1 MTMFLLFII
10 YAKMKKLNDIYI
22 KLVFLTTTVFFLL
35 NCVSRPVPSQN
46 TVGRVMDETIT
57 KLYATL
63 EEEELNALDQQQVMS
78 LFSESDLQVLATRHW
93 VFDVNVPVV
102 VSVMRSTSQKELPFW
117 LEPSG
122 FERTDMEIQNDF
134 HTYEVWQKDFDAGT
148 VELGINGFENFTYH
162 YFVSVAP
169 QVEGRQT
176 EISVEI
182 PENQYIGVLDDGAF
196 TYHDWTE
203 LVLKN
208 IPEEMKGQKLLT
220 TIRGRGKESHLTG
233 AFRKTSFPSS
243 SEPDQVLL
251 TWSSDPA
258 TSMDIQ
264 WRTDTS
270 VEKGTVIYRVKG
282 EQEHKVKEAEMFVME
297 DRELMNDRYI
307 HRFTAKLKD
316 LQPGTEYEYVIG
328 NGDDWNNACSFS
340 TPDNSSAFSFIWFG
354 DVHNKPEFGELHYKA
369 DAAHPETAFYAIA
382 GDLVGDGLYR
392 DQWDELFEYSKDV
405 ICRKPLMNVPGN
417 HDNRMGLGA
426 KMYRDMF
433 SYPHNGPEEV
443 PPGQSYSFTYK
454 NAFFLMLDATT
465 KANEQTYWIDEQLAA
480 TSADWKFAIFH
491 FPPYNWKEPYLNIQK
506 EWVPLFDKYHVDMVF
521 SGHLHYYMRSKPMKA
536 GKVVES
542 YNDGT
547 AYIISLGIPGRQEE
561 ISEEPYAAVREQNGW
576 LYQHIQIDGNKLSY
590 KSLNAGGNLIDSFE
604 IVKPE

>member
-1 MTMFLLFII
+1 MTMFLLFIV

-35 NCVSRPVPSQN
+35 SCVSHPVSSEKTAGQ
-46 TVGRVMDETIT
+46 VMDETIT
-57 KLYATL
+57 QLYATL
-63 EEEELNALDQQQVMS
+63 EEEELNSLDQEQALS

-93 VFDVNVPVV
+93 VFDVNIPVV
-102 VSVMRSTSQKELPFW
+102 VSVMRSKNQKVNPFW

-122 FERTDMEIQNDF
+122 FKRTGMEMQNDF

-169 QVEGRQT
+169 QVEGQPV

-182 PENQYIGVLDDGAF
+182 PENQYVGVLDDGAY

-208 IPEEMKGQKLLT
+208 VPEEMKGQKLLT

-243 SEPDQVLL
+243 AEPDQVLL

-270 VEKGTVIYRVKG
+270 VENGNVIYRVKG
-282 EQEHKVKEAEMFVME
+282 EEEHKVQEAEMFVME

-307 HRFTAKLKD
+307 HRFTARLKD
-316 LQPGTEYEYVIG
+316 LQPGTEYEYLIG
-328 NGDDWNNACSFS
+328 IEDDWNNACSFS
-340 TPDNSSAFSFIWFG
+340 TPGNDSSFSFIWFG
-354 DVHNKPEFGELHYKA
+354 DVHNKPEFGELHNKA
-369 DAAHPETAFYAIA
+369 DSAHPEAAFYAIS
-382 GDLVGDGLYR
+382 GDLVDDGLYR

-405 ICRKPLMNVPGN
+405 ICKKPLMNVPGN
-417 HDNRMGLGA
+417 HDNRMGLGS
-426 KMYRDMF
+426 KMFRDLF
-433 SYPHNGPEEV
+433 SYPHNGPKEV
-443 PPGQSYSFTYK
+443 PPGQSYSFTYM

-465 KANEQTYWIDEQLAA
+465 RADAQTAWIDEQLAG
-480 TSADWKFAIFH
+480 TSAEWKFAIFH

-506 EWVPLFDKYHVDMVF
+506 EWVPVFDKYHVDMVF

-536 GKVVES
+536 GKVAES

-561 ISEEPYAAVREQNGW
+561 ISEEPYAAVRELNGW
-576 LYQHIQIDGNKLSY
+576 LYQHIQIDGNRLSY
-590 KSLNAGGNLIDSFE
+590 KSINAGGSLIDSFE

>member
-1 MTMFLLFII
+1 
-10 YAKMKKLNDIYI
+10 MKKLNDIYI
-22 KLVFLTTTVFFLL
+22 KLVFLNVTVFFLL
-35 NCVSRPVPSQN
+35 SCVSRPVPSQK
-46 TVGRVMDETIT
+46 TVGHVMDETIT
-57 KLYATL
+57 HLYATMD
-63 EEEELNALDQQQVMS
+63 EAELNALDQQKALS
-78 LFSESDLQVLATRHW
+78 LFSESQRQILATRHW

-102 VSVMRSTSQKELPFW
+102 VSVMRSQNQKVLPFW

-122 FERTDMEIQNDF
+122 FERTSLEMQNDF

-169 QVEGRQT
+169 QDSGQPL

-182 PENQYIGVLDDGAF
+182 PENQYTGVLDDGAF

-208 IPEEMKGQKLLT
+208 VPEEMKGQKLLT
-220 TIRGRGKESHLTG
+220 TIRGRGKESHLID

-243 SEPDQVLL
+243 SEPDHVLL
-251 TWSSDPA
+251 TWSSEPA
-258 TSMDIQ
+258 TSLDIQ

-270 VEKGTVIYRVKG
+270 VEHGNVIYRVKG
-282 EQEHKVKEAEMFVME
+282 EEDHEVQEAEMLVME

-316 LQPGTEYEYVIG
+316 LQPGTEYEYLIG
-328 NGDDWNNACSFS
+328 NEDDWNNACSFS
-340 TPDNSSAFSFIWFG
+340 TPENDSSFSFIWFG
-354 DVHNKPEFGELHYKA
+354 DVHNKPEFGVLHNKA
-369 DAAHPETAFYAIA
+369 DSAHPEAAFYAIS
-382 GDLVGDGLYR
+382 GDLVDDGLYR

-405 ICRKPLMNVPGN
+405 ICKKPLMNVPGN
-417 HDNRMGLGA
+417 HDNRMGLGS
-426 KMYRDMF
+426 KMFRDLF
-433 SYPHNGPEEV
+433 SYPHNGPKEV

-465 KANEQTYWIDEQLAA
+465 RADAQTDWIEEQLAG
-480 TSADWKFAIFH
+480 TSADWKFAVFH

-506 EWVPLFDKYHVDMVF
+506 EWVPVFDKYHVDMVL
-521 SGHLHYYMRSKPMKA
+521 SGHLHYYMRSKPMKN
-536 GKVVES
+536 GEVTDS

-547 AYIISLGIPGRQEE
+547 AYIISLGIPGRLEE
-561 ISEEPYAAVREQNGW
+561 ISEEPYAAVTELNGW
-576 LYQHIQIDGNKLSY
+576 LYQHIHIDGNRLSY